1 MHSMTCQ
8 DCPRKLEVE
17 RYVKEHKIDEMLQN
31 LTSSLFYE
39 MPENPK
45 QYLIEQLRL
54 LKASRD
60 EYAEPPTLFTETNA
74 ETIFNMLD
82 PCKKNSIP
90 SDRYQHALE
99 TLGVLQYGKV
109 IDNKDEFISKDVY
122 MNVVKTGLKQMAST
136 YKPFK

>member
-1 MHSMTCQ
+1 MMQRC
-8 DCPRKLEVE
+8 
-17 RYVKEHKIDEMLQN
+17 
-31 LTSSLFYE
+31 TS
-39 MPENPK
+39 ENPK
-45 QYLIEQLRL
+45 QYLIEQLQL

-60 EYAEPPTLFTETNA
+60 EFAEPPTLFTENNA

-99 TLGVLQYGKV
+99 TLGVLQCGKV
-109 IDNKDEFISKDVY
+109 LDSKDEFISKDMY

-136 YKPFK
+136 YKPIG